1 MALILLALA
10 TFPIVGMHASPDATA
25 ARIAAPLDRSVFE
38 RKDLIFGT
46 EIGAWDLDGGIAV
59 NQPAARQ
66 SVGAAR
72 THLIRW
78 GVWKKFDYLQQG
90 QADSMTV
97 EQFNTAIDGIRDLGA
112 IPLLKLPPIWDQQC
126 DGAPDYWNEEWLR
139 EIVKQAGSRVQLY
152 EFGNEPDK
160 QCGWPAE
167 RYAEEWNRVVP
178 ALKKY
183 ARSMGFEI
191 YVGGPAHA
199 NANPASVAYIE
210 DFLARARDTYVATG
224 DADVVP
230 DFVSLHTYPNSS
242 EDPTLDDVLR
252 RIDYW
257 GGTIDQLRTGI
268 AKIWDGLSV
277 DGEPIGTRIKI
288 ADSEYNFTIDNGDAR
303 AGDPAFVQPYA
314 EAMIRMLREHDVW
327 AANLFTIASHEGG
340 AMDLLNLD
348 GSPKPLYDA
357 FRAES
362 VADPLNTV
370 PPTVDVQVTT
380 HQPPPGATR
389 ITSPRFSTHDPGE
402 VLYAFV
408 ASSGDPEQSI
418 SRVYGG
424 GLHWERVAQANSRPG
439 TSEVWRAVAPASLTD
454 VAVTAVREETASVGS
469 LNVVAFR
476 DVDPSRTGAVA
487 VASGSDDT
495 RAGVSLITTTAHA
508 LVWGVGND
516 WDGAHERV
524 VGARQQMV
532 DEYVENDWGDSYWL
546 QRRVGFVPSP
556 GTEVRLDTASSW
568 TGNRHR
574 WNLAA
579 VEIPAA
585 G

>member
-1 MALILLALA
+1 MR
-10 TFPIVGMHASPDATA
+10 ASDDATA
-25 ARIAAPLDRSVFE
+25 TRIAAPLDRSVFE

-59 NQPAARQ
+59 NQPVARQ
-66 SVGAAR
+66 SVVAAR

-97 EQFNTAIDGIRDLGA
+97 EQFNSAIDGIRDLGA
-112 IPLLKLPPIWDQQC
+112 TPLLKLPPIWDQQC
-126 DGAPDYWNEEWLR
+126 DAAPDYWNTEWLR
-139 EIVKQAGSRVQLY
+139 EVVKQAGSRVQLY

-160 QCGWPAE
+160 QCGWTAE
-167 RYAEEWNRVVP
+167 RYASEWNRVVP
-178 ALKKY
+178 DLKKY

-199 NANPASVAYIE
+199 NTNPESVAYVE
-210 DFLARARDTYVATG
+210 DFLTRVRDTYVATG

-230 DFVSLHTYPNSS
+230 DFVSLHTYPNATD
-242 EDPTLDDVLR
+242 DPTLADILR
-252 RIDYW
+252 RIEYW
-257 GGTIDQLRTGI
+257 GGQIDQLRTGI
-268 AKIWDGLSV
+268 AKIWDGLSL

-288 ADSEYNFTIDNGDAR
+288 ADSEYNYTIDNSDAR
-303 AGDPAFVQPYA
+303 AADPAFVQPYVA
-314 EAMIRMLREHDVW
+314 AMIRMLREHDVW

-362 VADPLNTV
+362 TADPLNTA
-370 PPTVDVQVTT
+370 PPTVDVQATT
-380 HQPPPGATR
+380 HQAPPGSYR
-389 ITSPRFSTHDPGE
+389 ITSPRLSTHDPGE

-408 ASSGDPEQSI
+408 ASSGDPDQCI
-418 SRVYGG
+418 ARVYGG
-424 GLHWERVAQANSRPG
+424 GLHWRRVAQANDRPG
-439 TSEVWRAVAPASLTD
+439 TSEVWRAVAPSALTD
-454 VAVTAVREETASVGS
+454 VAVTAVREETASAGS
-469 LNVVAFR
+469 LTVVAFR
-476 DVDPSRTGAVA
+476 DADPARTGAVA

-495 RAGVSLITTTAHA
+495 HAGVSLTTTTAHA

-516 WDGAHERV
+516 WDGAHSRV
-524 VGARQQMV
+524 VGAGQVMV
-532 DEYVENDWGDSYWL
+532 DEYVEDEWGDSYWL
-546 QRRVGFVPSP
+546 QRRSGFVAMP

-574 WNLAA
+574 WNFAA